1 MQPDFASY
9 STFIS
14 FPLAFFQQ
22 HFEYAEAPSSTDQ
35 GFGIFSPAA
44 QWWMPMNRL

>member
-22 HFEYAEAPSSTDQ
+22 HFEYTEAPSSPDQ

-44 QWWMPMNRL
+44 QLWMSMHWL